1 MDVIRQSI
9 NKRKAAESS
18 NKKGKKSKAK
28 DLVQDEMNE
37 QEGAGEEEDYDEY
50 QQENTES
57 LDT

>member
-18 NKKGKKSKAK
+18 NKIGKKSKAK

-37 QEGAGEEEDYDEY
+37 QEGSGEEEDYDEY